1 MPSGSRPLA
10 GSSRIRTSGSPSS
23 AWAKPRRWRMPSEY
37 WPTRWRA
44 AVSSRPT
51 SSSSASTRCAGTPMV
66 WAETASASRPRRPAC
81 WADASSRVPT
91 RRPGFGRS
99 RWRPPR
105 TWAWPLSGSERPT
118 SIRIVVVL
126 PAPLGPRKPVTVPG
140 SQRNVTSETT
150 VRPPRCLVSA
160 WVSIMAAD
168 SRPAGFA
175 TTVRGLRS
183 PSPSAVAGS
192 DFGRGSRPPRWPSLD
207 PRAMARQA
215 TARFTDGRSGWFRSA
230 LPGVVIEARDEERGR
245 RDRVVDAAVY
255 LGAFAI
261 GAATLAGTWEMHS
274 AWLRVVAVVVGIATL
289 VSLHW
294 RRTHPAAVGIGVGA
308 VSLVILPASGAN
320 LAATFNAAIRARGR
334 DLAVIAALLIAW
346 AFASPLLVGYP
357 AGNYWLNAGAC
368 LLLTGVVL
376 GWGLFVRARREL
388 VRSLRA
394 QADRAA
400 DDARA
405 AERRRI
411 AREMHDVLAHRLS
424 LLSVHAGALEFHP
437 DAPAEEVAEAAG
449 VIRQSAK
456 TALEELRGVIGVL
469 REDSGESLTQAPQ
482 PTLADLAAL
491 VEESRGAGM
500 RITARIELGDAAPP
514 AAVGRTAYRIAQE
527 GLTNARKHAPGAAAT
542 LTVRAPDGD
551 LQVEVRSLAPVA
563 VAAAAPLP
571 GAGTGLIGLAERVSL
586 AGGKLEHGIDPDG
599 AFVLRASLPR

>member
-1 MPSGSRPLA
+1 MVRDSVSSSARVPCAWIRPPPMIIIRSATASTSASRCEESSTVPPRSAKPRSSPRIQRMPSGSRPLA

-99 RWRPPR
+99 RYRPPR
-105 TWAWPLSGSERPT
+105 IWAWPLSGLERPT

-150 VRPPRCLVSA
+150 VRPPSCLVSPLV
-160 WVSIMAAD
+160 WIMPAD

-175 TTVRGLRS
+175 ATVRGLRS
-183 PSPSAVAGS
+183 PSPSAVADN
-192 DFGRGSRPPRWPSLD
+192 DFGRGSRPWPSPSLD

-215 TARFTDGRSGWFRSA
+215 TARFTDGLSGWLRSA
-230 LPGVVIEARDEERGR
+230 LPGVVIDAPDEERGR
-245 RDRVVDAAVY
+245 RDRVVDATIY
-255 LGAFAI
+255 LVAFAI
-261 GAATLAGTWEMHS
+261 SAATLAGTWQMHPP
-274 AWLRVVAVVVGIATL
+274 WLRVVDVVVGIATL

-294 RRTHPAAVGIGVGA
+294 RRTHPAAVGIGIGA

-334 DLAVIAALLIAW
+334 DLAVIAGLLIAW
-346 AFASPLLVGYP
+346 AFASPLLYPP
-357 AGNYWLNAGAC
+357 AGSYWVNAGAC
-368 LLLTGVVL
+368 LLVTGVVL

-400 DDARA
+400 EEARA
-405 AERRRI
+405 AELRRI

-449 VIRQSAK
+449 VIRESARA
-456 TALEELRGVIGVL
+456 ALEE
-469 REDSGESLTQAPQ
+469 
-482 PTLADLAAL
+482 
-491 VEESRGAGM
+491 SRAAGM
-500 RITARIELGDAAPP
+500 RLTARIALGDAASP
-514 AAVGRTAYRIAQE
+514 AAVGRTVYRIAQE
-527 GLTNARKHAPGAAAT
+527 GLTNARKHAPGAA
-542 LTVRAPDGD
+542 
-551 LQVEVRSLAPVA
+551 
-563 VAAAAPLP
+563 
-571 GAGTGLIGLAERVSL
+571 
-586 AGGKLEHGIDPDG
+586 
-599 AFVLRASLPR
+599 